1 MAMKKLIHQLG
12 EYLEGA
18 LSISIEP
25 RPWEKSSELPQYLRA
40 RYRFFHM
47 DVLGTDCVLMADTD
61 EGEQT
66 PAVIGKHVDQVRSRH
81 NVEVVYVRH
90 AVTSYNRKRLIEQK
104 VPFIVP
110 GNQMYLPMLGID
122 LREHLKRLREKKPVF
137 SPSTQTL
144 LLHVLW
150 AKETT
155 TMTPAVIAHRLGYSA
170 MTMTRAFDE
179 LETASIGEHSVR
191 GKERHL
197 HFAEPGK
204 PLWEKMLPYLNT
216 PVRKRLYVASS
227 MQPRS
232 GSLAGQSALAR
243 YTLLSEPK
251 ILVFAFSP
259 SEWKTQMQQ
268 GKFLELAAP
277 EPEAFEIELWKYAP
291 AYFAKEGMVDRLS
304 LYLSLKDS
312 ADERVQSALDMLLGG
327 MEW

>member
-1 MAMKKLIHQLG
+1 MIKLIDKLG
-12 EYLEGA
+12 RYIESA
-18 LSISIEP
+18 LSIPIEP
-25 RPWEKSSELPQYLRA
+25 SPWEKSSELPQYLRA

-47 DVLGTDCVLMADTD
+47 DMLGTDCVLMADTD

-81 NVEVVYVRH
+81 DAEVVYVRH

-110 GNQMYLPMLGID
+110 GNQMYLPSLGID
-122 LREHLKRLREKKPVF
+122 LREHLKRLREKKAVF
-137 SPSTQTL
+137 SPSTQAL

-150 AKETT
+150 KKETGAT
-155 TMTPAVIAHRLGYSA
+155 TPAVLAQQLGYSA

-179 LETASIGEHSVR
+179 LETAGIGEHSVR

-197 HFAEPGK
+197 HFAESGK
-204 PLWEKMLPYLNT
+204 PLWEKVLPYLNT

-251 ILVFAFSP
+251 IQVFAFSP
-259 SEWKTQMQQ
+259 YEWKTQMQQ
-268 GKFLELAAP
+268 SDFLEIATP
-277 EPEAFEIELWKYAP
+277 EPGAFEIELWKYGP
-291 AYFAKEGMVDRLS
+291 ALFAKDGTVDRLS

-312 ADERVQSALDMLLGG
+312 ADERVQSALDELLGEI
-327 MEW
+327 EW